1 MFTHLH
7 LHTQYSLLEGA
18 IKIPELT
25 SALKQKGFDACAITD
40 HGNMYG
46 AMEFYHGMK
55 KAGLKPLIGMGLFAS
70 GTEPQ
75 NGRSRVSRRPP
86 QTQLICLNREGY
98 RSLTYLSH
106 HAFSEGKQNG
116 LPCVD
121 ESTLEKHHQGLVAF
135 SGGLEGVISQPL
147 LNGRMDEAR
156 RLAGWYRD
164 VFEGRFYLEL
174 QDNGLERQQELNRKL
189 YDLAEEMQLPLV
201 ASNDCFYL
209 ESEEAEA
216 QHILWL
222 MGMQARITDEGI
234 PEKQGQARHLR
245 SEEEMLALFPEYPQ
259 ALENT
264 GRIAEACE
272 LDLDNSKFF
281 LPRFNTPPEHTL
293 DSWLRHE
300 AQEGL
305 KNRLSILY
313 QLYAPDCEEL
323 EFAKPY
329 QERLDFELDVVI
341 KMDYPGYFLIVAD
354 FINWAKD
361 HSVAVGPGRGSGA
374 GSLVA
379 YALRITDVDPMRY
392 GLLFERFLNPD
403 RISLPD
409 FDIDFDVEGRDRVID
424 YVRERYGELNV
435 CQISTFGT
443 LKAKAAVRG
452 VARVL
457 DFSYGDADK
466 IAKLVPNELNI
477 SLDEAIRKESELA
490 RLASEGSDKERQLL
504 DLSRKLEGLS
514 THLGTHAAGVII
526 MDQDLREVMPVCTGK
541 EGTLQSMYPMKYAED
556 QGAVKFDFL
565 GLQNLSTIEGTLEL
579 INQDR
584 ESDDQLDI
592 SRIPMDDPPT
602 FKLLCAADTAGVFQ
616 LESSGMK
623 RLVSDMQPSSFE
635 DIVAILAL
643 YRPGPLGSGMVE
655 DFVQCK
661 HGRKQVIYPHPLLKS
676 ILEETYGVMVY
687 QEQIMQ
693 AVQVLARFT
702 LGHADLLRRAIGKKI
717 PEEMAE
723 QRDRFIR
730 GCLDNPVFVEGCGV
744 KAPEDKA
751 NDIFDLIDYFA
762 GYGFNKSHTVAYGL
776 ISYQTAYLKAHYP
789 VQFMAALLNGSIN
802 NPDKIVGYIS
812 DCREMEVTVLPPDVN
827 LSEKNFSVSATE
839 FLLTETKLTHLDQG
853 FPGSPFYGT
862 SPLPHENYKEILPAL
877 KKVINQKYSSEQ
889 EWLEAV
895 SQNLPGSENR
905 DPRPSTECLKAPL
918 FLQWLRR
925 EGRVESVRFGLNAV
939 KNVGGNAVDAI
950 IDIRLQT
957 GKLDDFLDFLKTV
970 DLNRLNR
977 RMLETLA
984 HCGAFDSMQPNRAK
998 LSAVLDEAVYLAQ
1011 EHQRNQQSGQHSLFE
1026 LMDQTEVRST
1036 ETRLNY
1042 PDVRDWKHHQ
1052 RLKLEKDSLGFYVS
1066 GHPLDRYA
1074 SEIKELAVTTMQL
1087 QEGGLNEQE
1096 VVSLAGIVVSKTI
1109 RLSRSSEK
1117 FAIIVLEDLRGSLEI
1132 PVFARVYS
1140 QAAELLEQDEPLLF
1154 TGRVSR
1160 RDEGMSLMV
1169 DRIRH
1174 LSEVRAQEAR
1184 TLDIWL
1190 NNETCN
1196 LEQIRLLRGILQ
1208 KYPGEIPV
1216 QVIVRPGPGAQV
1228 CIRLEEKISANA
1240 ALMDEFEE
1248 ERLWFKPAFHYQQ
1261 TPEVLQRHSRSAM
1274 H

>member
-25 SALKQKGFDACAITD
+25 SALQQKGFDACAITD

-46 AMEFYHGMK
+46 AMEFYHAMK
-55 KAGLKPLIGMGLFAS
+55 KAGLKPLIGMGIFS
-70 GTEPQ
+70 PETEQ
-75 NGRSRVSRRPP
+75 ENGRFRASRRPP

-106 HAFSEGKQNG
+106 HAFSEGKQQG
-116 LPCVD
+116 IPCVD
-121 ESTLEKHHQGLVAF
+121 QSALEQYHHGLIAF

-147 LNGRMDEAR
+147 LQGRKEEAR
-156 RLAGWYRD
+156 KLAGWYRD
-164 VFEGRFYLEL
+164 LFDGRFYLEL
-174 QDNGLERQQELNRKL
+174 QDNGLERQQELNRML
-189 YDLAEEMQLPLV
+189 VELAEEMELPLI

-209 ESEEAEA
+209 ESREAEA

-222 MGMQARITDEGI
+222 MGMQSRVTDEGV
-234 PEKQGQARHLR
+234 PEMQGNSRHLR
-245 SEEEMLALFPEYPQ
+245 TEEEMRTLFSEYPH
-259 ALENT
+259 AIENT
-264 GRIAEACE
+264 SKIAESCE

-281 LPRFNTPPEHTL
+281 LPRFDTPAEHSL

-300 AQEGL
+300 AHQGL
-305 KNRLSILY
+305 EKRLSLLY
-313 QLYAPDCEEL
+313 QLYHPDSDQEE
-323 EFAKPY
+323 FSKPY
-329 QERLDFELDVVI
+329 RERLEFELDVII

-379 YALRITDVDPMRY
+379 YALRITDVDPLRY

-466 IAKLVPNELNI
+466 IAKLIPNELNI
-477 SLDEAIRKESELA
+477 TLEEAIRKESELA
-490 RLASEGSDKERQLL
+490 KLTHEGSEKEQQLL
-504 DLSRKLEGLS
+504 DLSLKLEGLS

-584 ESDDQLDI
+584 EPEEQLDLG
-592 SRIPMDDPPT
+592 RIPMDDPPT
-602 FKLLCAADTAGVFQ
+602 FKLLCSADTAGVFQ

-623 RLVSDMQPSSFE
+623 RLVADMQPSSFE

-661 HGRKQVIYPHPLLKS
+661 HGRKQVIYPHPLLKP

-693 AVQVLARFT
+693 AVQVLAGFT

-723 QRDRFIR
+723 QRDRFIQ
-730 GCLDNPVFVEGCGV
+730 GCAENPTFVEGCGM
-744 KAPEDKA
+744 KKPEDKA

-827 LSEKNFSVSATE
+827 LSEKNFSVSASE
-839 FLLTETKLTHLDQG
+839 FLLTETKLTHLDQD
-853 FPGSPFYGT
+853 FPGSPFSGP
-862 SPLPHENYKEILPAL
+862 SALPQDVYQELLPAL
-877 KKVINQKYSSEQ
+877 KKVLNQKCSSEEAWIQ
-889 EWLEAV
+889 AVLEY
-895 SQNLPGSENR
+895 LPKKEN
-905 DPRPSTECLKAPL
+905 DSSVEEIMNSPA
-918 FLQWLRR
+918 FLNWLRR
-925 EGRVESVRFGLNAV
+925 EARVESVRFGLNAV

-950 IDIRLQT
+950 IDVREEK
-957 GKLDDFLDFLKTV
+957 GKLVDFLDFLKAV

-984 HCGAFDSMQPNRAK
+984 HCGAFDSMQTNRAK
-998 LSAVLDEAVYLAQ
+998 LDAVLDEALHLAQ
-1011 EHQRNQQSGQHSLFE
+1011 AHQQGQQSGQHSLFE
-1026 LMDQTEVRST
+1026 LMDENEVKST
-1036 ETRLNY
+1036 ETQLIY
-1042 PDVRDWKHHQ
+1042 PELRDWKHHQ

-1066 GHPLDRYA
+1066 GHPLDGFA
-1074 SEIKELAVTTMQL
+1074 SDIRELAVTTVQL
-1087 QEGGLNEQE
+1087 QEGDLKEQE
-1096 VVSLAGIVVSKTI
+1096 VVSLAGIVVSKTV

-1117 FAIIVLEDLRGSLEI
+1117 FAIILLEDLRGSLEFPI
-1132 PVFARVYS
+1132 FARVYA
-1140 QAAELLEQDEPLLF
+1140 QTADLLEKDEPLLF
-1154 TGRVSR
+1154 TGRVNR
-1160 RDEGMSLMV
+1160 RDDGMSLMV
-1169 DRIRH
+1169 DRIRL
-1174 LSEVRAQEAR
+1174 LSDVRSEEAK

-1190 NNETCN
+1190 DQGNCSPER
-1196 LEQIRLLRGILQ
+1196 IRMLRGMLQ
-1208 KYPGEIPV
+1208 KHPGEIPV
-1216 QVIVRPGPGAQV
+1216 QLIIRPNQESQV
-1228 CIRLEEKISANA
+1228 SIKLDEKISAHP
-1240 ALMDEFEE
+1240 ALIDEFEE
-1248 ERLWFKPAFHYQQ
+1248 ERLWLKPSFHYHQ
-1261 TPEVLQRHSRSAM
+1261 TPEILQRHSRAAAY
-1274 H
+1274 